1 MRRAEAVQVGS
12 VVDGDGPAGAHPIG
26 PGGRPD
32 GAGRGVREAAAAR
45 PELASL
51 IDPYFRHI
59 PPEDQPAR
67 VDEVLSIVE
76 AHRRTGLVRQ
86 AGVPALRVHNPPALA
101 DRPSEDDE
109 RPVRSWSATSTVV
122 DLVTDDMPHL
132 VETVIAAL
140 ASSGL
145 TVHRILHPILSV
157 RRDPR
162 GRLIDV
168 LGEGA
173 HGREPGGALRESWMH
188 ILVDRLTDAERAEA
202 VEVLLLDALAEVR
215 AVVQDAA
222 ALTGS
227 AATAATDLRAT
238 PSVRSA
244 TEVIETA
251 DLLYWLISGNVTF
264 LGYRRHEA
272 DPESGSLQPVR
283 GSGLGILRDP
293 PVGASGVD
301 PAPGTGRV
309 DGAVAGSADAFDFAD
324 SAQDGETSPGHLL
337 ITRASTGS
345 ALTQEV
351 PPLAVVVRILGSD
364 GSVVREHRFLGVL
377 TPRALNAEITTTPV
391 LRRTVEAVLA
401 SLGAAPDSYT
411 GERAMDLLSSYPRAD
426 LFWAEPALVADV
438 VAGVLQLASRRRL
451 RAFLQPDPFGRFVS
465 VLVYLP
471 RDRYTTDARLAM
483 QQILLEAFDGTDI
496 RYAARVGDSPT
507 AALHFTVTTDPGR
520 TTHPDPAALTEA
532 LRRTIRTWEDRLV
545 AAVVGGE
552 GAADLELDTAGAL
565 ARYADAFDGAYKED
579 YGVEDAVEDL
589 RRLDALDG
597 PDDLDLQLADSLQDN
612 GARRLKLYVTGGDV
626 TLSRALPVLQSMGA
640 DVLDEQPY
648 EVRRTDGT
656 PSRIY
661 DFGLLFPAGRL
672 ADAARSADLRSRFS
686 AAFIATWRGQGEVDG
701 FNGLVLAAGLTWREV
716 GVLRSYAH
724 YLRQIGTPYTQ
735 RYVEQAMLEHPEIAA
750 GLVALFGARFDPDRP
765 RGTNGSPGG
774 TDGGTDV
781 VTDAVTSVDG
791 ARPGPD
797 ADVEADDLA
806 TGLTR
811 ALDEV
816 SSLDADRILRG
827 VLAMVT
833 ATVRTNAYRR
843 DARGERS
850 PVLALK
856 LDPRRIPGVPHP
868 VPAHEI
874 WVSSPRLEGV
884 HLRFGAVARGGLR
897 WSDRPEDFRTEV
909 LGLVKAQ
916 EVKNAVI
923 VPVGAKGGFVLR
935 RPPAP
940 TGDPRADREALQAEG
955 IACYQMFIAA
965 LLDVTD
971 NRVGQHVVP
980 PQRVVRR
987 DGDDP
992 YLVVAADKG
1001 TATFSDTANAVAA
1014 EYGFWLGDAFA
1025 SGGSVGYDH
1034 KAMGITA
1041 RGAWESVRHHF
1052 RDLGIDT
1059 QTQEFTVA
1067 GIGDMSGD
1075 VFGNGML
1082 LSPHIRLVA
1091 AFDHRHV
1098 FLDPDPDAAASF
1110 AERARLFALPRSS
1123 WADYDTAL
1131 LSPGGGVHARTE
1143 KSVPLAAPV
1152 RAALGLAD
1160 DVLALS
1166 PADLIRA
1173 ILTAPVDLLWN
1184 GGIGTYVKASTE
1196 TNADIGDK
1204 ANDPVRVDGSD
1215 LRARVVGEGG
1225 NLGVSQLGR
1234 IEFSRA
1240 GGLINTDAIDNS
1252 AGVDTSDHEV
1262 NIKIALQDL
1271 MRRGELDEA
1280 GRQSLLVSMT
1290 DEVGTLVL
1298 ADNVDQNRVLGVSRA
1313 HAGIMVSVHG
1323 RLIDAL
1329 VQQGRLDRKL
1339 EFLPPRAQ
1347 LATREAAGE
1356 GLSSPELAVLLAYVK
1371 SALSTA
1377 MLASDLPDEPA
1388 FAGRLPL
1395 YFPTPMRG
1403 LVRPAGEGAG
1413 GEPEGPG
1420 APVAAGHP
1428 LAREIVTTMTVN
1440 QLVNAAGLSF
1450 VFRLGEEMAAE
1461 PVDAIRAFA
1470 VAADVFR
1477 LPELWAEIAAQDN
1490 LMPAAGQ
1497 NVLFLS
1503 VRRLLDRVSRWLL
1516 TRRPQPLD
1524 VLAEGERYRSALG
1537 HLVPRMPRLLREI
1550 ERTAAQAE
1558 TARLAAVGAPAALA
1572 TRLGY
1577 ALYSF
1582 SLLDVIDIAG
1592 ETGRDLDECADL
1604 YYALSAHLDFDRTLL
1619 AVTRL
1624 DRTDRWRALARQALR
1639 DDLYRSIRMI
1649 TADVISSS
1657 PVGSTGEEKIARWER
1672 ENAAR
1677 LARARTTLAQLAQDP
1692 DGSGLAALSVA
1703 AREIRTLI
1711 R

>member
-1 MRRAEAVQVGS
+1 MSRAQVGQG
-12 VVDGDGPAGAHPIG
+12 VVEADGGEVAGVDVAGTPRS
-26 PGGRPD
+26 RPV
-32 GAGRGVREAAAAR
+32 GEQSGGVREAAARR
-45 PELASL
+45 PELAPL
-51 IDPYFRHI
+51 IDPYFRHV
-59 PPEDQPAR
+59 PPEDQPDRA
-67 VDEVLSIVE
+67 DEVVAITE
-76 AHRRTGLVRQ
+76 AHRRTGLVRLP
-86 AGVPALRVHNPPALA
+86 GTPSLRVHNPPSLGEQPAA
-101 DRPSEDDE
+101 DGPRT
-109 RPVRSWSATSTVV
+109 RSWSAASTVV

-140 ASSGL
+140 AASGL
-145 TVHRILHPILSV
+145 TVHRILHPILAV
-157 RRDPR
+157 RRDPQ

-168 LGEGA
+168 VGEGVQ
-173 HGREPGGALRESWMH
+173 GSEPPGTLRESWMH

-215 AVVQDAA
+215 AVAQDAA

-227 AATAATDLRAT
+227 AAAAATELRST
-238 PSVRSA
+238 PSTRSA

-251 DLLYWLISGNVTF
+251 DLLYWLIAGNLLF
-264 LGYRRHEA
+264 LGYRRYEA
-272 DPESGSLQPVR
+272 GAGSVLGAAAARHDAASRDAALVPVPGSALVPVP
-283 GSGLGILRDP
+283 GSGLGILRD
-293 PVGASGVD
+293 D
-301 PAPGTGRV
+301 R
-309 DGAVAGSADAFDFAD
+309 AGSDAPDDPQATRGTAGDAFDFAATAGSVD
-324 SAQDGETSPGHLL
+324 GHLVL
-337 ITRASTGS
+337 TRASVGS
-345 ALTQEV
+345 ALTRDI
-351 PPLAVVVRILGSD
+351 PPLAIAVRILGPD
-364 GSVVREHRFLGVL
+364 DAVVREHRFLGVL

-391 LRRTVEAVLA
+391 LRRTVQAVLS

-411 GERAMDLLSSYPRAD
+411 GQRAMDLLSTYPRAD
-426 LFWAEPALVADV
+426 LFWADPALVADV

-471 RDRYTTDARLAM
+471 RDRYTTKARLAM
-483 QQILLEAFDGTDI
+483 QAILMDALGGSDI
-496 RYAARVGDSPT
+496 RYAARVGDSPM
-507 AALHFTVTTDPGR
+507 AALHFTVATDPAR
-520 TTHPDPAALTEA
+520 VVHPDPVALTEA
-532 LRRTIRTWEDRLV
+532 LRGTIRTWEDRLV

-552 GAADLELDTAGAL
+552 GAAELELDTAGAL

-579 YGVEDAVEDL
+579 YGVQDAVVDL
-589 RRLDALDG
+589 HRLDALDG
-597 PDDLDLQLADSLQDN
+597 ADDLDLQLADSVQDD

-640 DVLDEQPY
+640 EVLDEQPY

-661 DFGLLFPAGRL
+661 DFGLRFPAGRL

-686 AAFIATWRGQGEVDG
+686 DAFIATWRGAGEVDG
-701 FNGLVLAAGLTWREV
+701 FNGLVLAAGLTWSEV
-716 GVLRSYAH
+716 GVLRAYAH

-735 RYVEQAMLEHPEIAA
+735 RYVEQAMLEHPQIA
-750 GLVALFGARFDPDRP
+750 GDLVALFAAQFDPDRP
-765 RGTNGSPGG
+765 RG
-774 TDGGTDV
+774 
-781 VTDAVTSVDG
+781 
-791 ARPGPD
+791 D
-797 ADVEADDLA
+797 ADAAEAAVQELVGTL
-806 TGLTR
+806 TG

-827 VLAMVT
+827 MLSMIS
-833 ATVRTNAYRR
+833 ATVRTNAYQRGADGSRR
-843 DARGERS
+843 PA
-850 PVLALK
+850 LAVK
-856 LDPRRIPGVPHP
+856 LDPRRIPGVPQP

-874 WVSSPRLEGV
+874 WVSSSRVEGV

-935 RPPAP
+935 RAP
-940 TGDPRADREALQAEG
+940 VPIGDARADREALQAEG
-955 IACYQMFIAA
+955 IDCYRTFIAS

-971 NRVGQHVVP
+971 NRVGDRIVP
-980 PQRVVRR
+980 PERVVRR

-1014 EYGFWLGDAFA
+1014 GYGFWLGDAFA

-1041 RGAWESVRHHF
+1041 RGAWESVKHHF

-1082 LSPHIRLVA
+1082 LSEHIRLVA

-1098 FLDPDPDAAASF
+1098 FLDPTPDAATSF
-1110 AERARLFALPRSS
+1110 AERARLFAVPRSS

-1131 LSPGGGVHARTE
+1131 LSPGGGVYARTE
-1143 KSVPLAAPV
+1143 KSIPLSGPV
-1152 RAALGLAD
+1152 RQALGLPE
-1160 DVLALS
+1160 DVLALA

-1173 ILTAPVDLLWN
+1173 VLTAPVDLLWN

-1204 ANDPVRVDGSD
+1204 ANDPVRVDGID

-1234 IEFSRA
+1234 IELSRA

-1271 MRRGELDEA
+1271 LRRGELDED
-1280 GRQSLLVSMT
+1280 GRQELLVSMT
-1290 DEVGTLVL
+1290 DEVAALVL
-1298 ADNVDQNRVLGVSRA
+1298 ADNVGQNRVLGVSRA

-1329 VQQGRLDRKL
+1329 VAQGRLDRKL
-1339 EFLPPRAQ
+1339 EFLPSRAQ

-1356 GLSSPELAVLLAYVK
+1356 GLSSPELSVLLAYVK
-1371 SALSTA
+1371 SALSTE
-1377 MLASDLPDEPA
+1377 MLASGLPDEPA

-1395 YFPTPMRG
+1395 YFPTPMRT
-1403 LVRPAGEGAG
+1403 LVTPPDLAPADLAEGAEVGEPSRPA
-1413 GEPEGPG
+1413 P
-1420 APVAAGHP
+1420 AGHP

-1440 QLVNAAGLSF
+1440 ELVNAAGLSF
-1450 VFRLGEEMAAE
+1450 VFRLGEETAAE

-1477 LPELWAEIAAQDN
+1477 LAELWAEIAAQDN
-1490 LMPAAGQ
+1490 RMSAAGQ

-1524 VLAEGERYRSALG
+1524 VRAECLRYGPALA
-1537 HLVPRMPRLLREI
+1537 HLIPRMPRLLREI
-1550 ERTAAQAE
+1550 ERAAAQAE
-1558 TARLAAVGAPAALA
+1558 TARLVEAGAPAALA

-1577 ALYSF
+1577 ALHSF
-1582 SLLDVIDIAG
+1582 SLLDVIDIADDS
-1592 ETGRDLDECADL
+1592 GRPTDECADL
-1604 YYALSAHLDFDRTLL
+1604 YYALSAHLDFDRILI

-1639 DDLYRSIRMI
+1639 DDLYRSLRMI
-1649 TADVISSS
+1649 AADVLTAS
-1657 PVGSTGEEKIARWER
+1657 PEGTSGEEKIAQWER